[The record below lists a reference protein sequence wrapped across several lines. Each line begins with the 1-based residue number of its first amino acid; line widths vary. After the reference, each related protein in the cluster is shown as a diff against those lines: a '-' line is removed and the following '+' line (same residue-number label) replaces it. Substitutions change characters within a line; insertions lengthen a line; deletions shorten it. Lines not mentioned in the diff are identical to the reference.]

1 MLILSLRHEKVSQN
15 NTSWLAVCILHSLQR
30 VGNRQCFTTFYCT
43 VSRKSFVSCYLCQ
56 DCLHNAHAVVRCF
69 KQGKSCYR
77 GGIQMSLLTP
87 KALQTSKP
95 GSNRSSQV
103 AITAA
108 IIGIIYGY
116 DLGNISGAL
125 LGHCLQLWQ
134 IYRCSFLPWLR
145 WPPLIHRGL

>member
-1 MLILSLRHEKVSQN
+1 
-15 NTSWLAVCILHSLQR
+15 
-30 VGNRQCFTTFYCT
+30 
-43 VSRKSFVSCYLCQ
+43 
-56 DCLHNAHAVVRCF
+56 
-69 KQGKSCYR
+69 
-77 GGIQMSLLTP
+77 MSLLTP